1 LQPTWGG
8 GDVRQ
13 TISITIF
20 AARRNVMS
28 RKEVVALMKSSR
40 SEPEWNANC
49 DKVKVACGGYPDF
62 WFAAIV
68 QSGLMGLTRA
78 TW

>member
-1 LQPTWGG
+1 
-8 GDVRQ
+8 
-13 TISITIF
+13 
-20 AARRNVMS
+20 MS